1 MRTLLLIFIY
11 IITSFSIRANEWK
24 ILKPQEASKAY
35 EIAANEF
42 QKFYNA
48 VTGEK
53 IDIIDTPEKEVNL
66 IVIGSDIVNRYTRD
80 AIEKKIIKP
89 LNLGAESDS
98 YRILSAKDNN
108 RDVLFLVGGN
118 GRSTLY
124 AVYDFFERQ
133 AGCRYFWDGD
143 IIPKANH
150 IQMTGL
156 DIAESPR
163 FMYRGLRYFAH
174 RSLTRFQAEHWGPD
188 EWEKEI
194 NWIVKKRLNLFM
206 LRIGM
211 DDIFQKAFPDIVPYP
226 PTDKTLPEALPRSFY
241 DRTTA
246 WPLKY
251 RGELRK
257 HILSYARDRELIHP
271 EDMGTMTHWYSCT
284 PKAFLEAV
292 KPTFNPQ
299 SGGAYLGNPTNA
311 VWDIRDDKNL
321 DNYWKLTQAHID
333 NYGSPNMFHTIGIAE
348 RETFDNREDNLEMKL
363 YAYRR
368 IINKL
373 REHYQTA
380 PVLIASWDFYL
391 PGWKGKEINKL
402 LKQLNPSTTI
412 ILDYTSDLPSNET
425 NTHFENWGV
434 VNKFPY
440 TFGIFHAYEW
450 ENELRGHYDLIK
462 QRMPVAAADPMCKGF
477 VFWPE
482 TSHSDPLML
491 DFFTHNAWNPDI
503 LTPEEILPA
512 FCKDRYGKDAE
523 IMLRG
528 WTAAMPVI
536 KLVDELPARYKEIW
550 AFAKKE
556 ITEESVK
563 SFRDNEAIIAGT
575 LAHVP
580 GILRTLAG
588 LPYGYGNKFIDR
600 DAIDLARTITG
611 RQFTAEL
618 HRYAIAQAD
627 YRAGKCKI
635 NNVRVAEKRA
645 RAVLYALRDILA
657 LHDDYSMNA
666 SLKQIESVKQPINPA
681 FEQALKGNSENDY
694 CRSYISEYFDYYYLP
709 QFEHYTKEINKALAK
724 SKQPETF
731 PDVSKMDMQYI
742 VDAFYNKPLKEMKPL
757 NPKSRTNKTY
767 RNILDS
773 LAQDLEKYH

>member
-1 MRTLLLIFIY
+1 MRTPFLIIASIFI
-11 IITSFSIRANEWK
+11 SFFTQANDWK
-24 ILKPQEASKAY
+24 ILKPTNAHRAY

-42 QKFYNA
+42 QAFYHA
-48 VTGEK
+48 VTGQKLE
-53 IDIIDTPEKEVNL
+53 IINTPQKGNL
-66 IVIGSDIVNRYTRD
+66 IVIGSDIVNRFTRN
-80 AIEKKIIKP
+80 AIEKKIISP
-89 LNLGAESDS
+89 LNIGAESDS
-98 YRILSAKDNN
+98 YRILSAKDDDCNF
-108 RDVLFLVGGN
+108 LFLAGGN

-124 AVYDFFERQ
+124 AVYDFFERE

-143 IIPKANH
+143 IIPKADH

-156 DIAESPR
+156 DITESPR

-246 WPLKY
+246 WPLQY

-284 PKAFLEAV
+284 PKAFLKTV
-292 KPTFNPQ
+292 QPTFNPQ

-348 RETFDNREDNLEMKL
+348 RETFNTREDNLEMKL

-373 REHYQTA
+373 REHYPTA

-391 PGWKGKEINKL
+391 PGWKGSEIKKL
-402 LKQLNPSTTI
+402 LMQLNPSNTI
-412 ILDYTSDLPSNET
+412 ILDYTSDLPSNKT

-450 ENELRGHYDLIK
+450 ENELRGNYDLIR
-462 QRMPVAAADPMCKGF
+462 QRMPIAIADPMCKGF

-491 DFFTHNAWNPDI
+491 EFFTHNSWKPDM
-503 LTPEEILPA
+503 LTPEEILPV
-512 FCKDRYGKDAE
+512 FCNDRYEENAK
-523 IMLRG
+523 IMLEG
-528 WTAAMPVI
+528 WKAAMPVI
-536 KLVDELPARYKEIW
+536 ELEDELPAQYKNIW

-556 ITEESVK
+556 ITDESVK
-563 SFRDNEAIIAGT
+563 EFRDNDTKIATT
-575 LAHVP
+575 LNKVP
-580 GILRTLAG
+580 EILHILAR
-588 LPYGYGNKFIDR
+588 LPYGKGNKFIDR
-600 DAIDLARTITG
+600 DAIDLARTIAG

-618 HRYAIAQAD
+618 YRYAIAQAD
-627 YRAGKCKI
+627 YRAGRCKI
-635 NNVRVAEKRA
+635 NHIKTAERRA
-645 RAVLYALRDILA
+645 KATLYALRDILA

-666 SLKQIESVKQPINPA
+666 SLKQIESVKQPVNPA

-694 CRSYISEYFDYYYLP
+694 CRSYISEFFDYYYLP
-709 QFEHYTKEINKALAK
+709 QFEHYVKEINKELAVK
-724 SKQPETF
+724 HIKKF
-731 PDVSKMDMQYI
+731 PDADKMDMQYI
-742 VDAFYNKPLKEMKPL
+742 INAFYNKPLKEMRPL
-757 NPKSRTNKTY
+757 NPKPRTNKTY
-767 RNILDS
+767 HSILED
-773 LAQDLEKYH
+773 LAKDLEKYN